1 MRAGSLLSAHGVI
14 GNTTEFGSVIGGS
27 SPSVLTDFV
36 YHVNILINLKTTLAC
51 ESRGILIKEN
61 MIDVLDILK
70 RLQQAKKA
78 AGVVPTIVDMVEIQ
92 QAASKAVLEELRSLY
107 KEGKVQHHETL
118 NGHAFSIKE

>member
-1 MRAGSLLSAHGVI
+1 MVSTSD
-14 GNTTEFGSVIGGS
+14 FGSENIGS
-27 SPSVLTDFV
+27 SPMPPTLLF
-36 YHVNILINLKTTLAC
+36 NLMMCIKPVTTLAW
-51 ESRGILIKEN
+51 ESRGILLFIKI
-61 MIDVLDILK
+61 MIDILDILK

>member
-1 MRAGSLLSAHGVI
+1 MVSTSD
-14 GNTTEFGSVIGGS
+14 FGSENIGS
-27 SPSVLTDFV
+27 SPMPPTLLF
-36 YHVNILINLKTTLAC
+36 NLIMCIKPVTTPAC
-51 ESRGILIKEN
+51 ESRGILFKTI

-92 QAASKAVLEELRSLY
+92 QAASKAALEELRSLY